1 MFWLIEGK
9 DKFKEFCNRGFEE
22 GFIEIISNNHFQHPV
37 ENFICAFYVR
47 PIRETKG
54 YILPINHSE
63 CINLEENE
71 VIEELSNWKKIYV
84 RDKKEFLHYL
94 PLKQLF
100 DITLH
105 LPPYIPPLTQAHNFI
120 YRNHPSRVDTNAIVP
135 ITKHYEVCE
144 QIYEDLEHRIYHP
157 INQFYNNKA
166 SLVFNAI
173 ERNGI
178 KIDKNE
184 FEKHFHQVEGEF
196 VFTSYNFK
204 TLTTRPSNKFN
215 GVNYAALSHKDG
227 SRKSFIP
234 RNDEFVEFDISA
246 YHPNLAARL
255 VDFEFDDV
263 DVHRSFADMYGVDYK
278 KAKELTFKQLYGGVF
293 EQYKDLEFF
302 KRVQVYIDDLWENY
316 TENGW
321 IECPISG
328 YQYCEDELENMNP
341 QKLFNY
347 VLQNLETATNIS
359 ILWEIIKLLQGKNTK
374 LVLYTYDSF
383 LFDLDKNEKELLI
396 SVLDIFKKHKLQV
409 KHSYGN
415 SYDFGKT

>member
-9 DKFKEFCNRGFEE
+9 DKFKEFKNRGFSE

-37 ENFICAFYVR
+37 ENSICAFYVH

-71 VIEELSNWKKIYV
+71 VIEELNNWEKIYV

-100 DITLH
+100 DITLNH
-105 LPPYIPPLTQAHNFI
+105 PPYIQPLTQAHNFI

-144 QIYEDLEHRIYHP
+144 QVYEDLEHRIEQP

-178 KIDKNE
+178 KINRHE
-184 FEKHFHQVEGEF
+184 FEKHFHEVDNDF
-196 VFTSYNFK
+196 VYTSYNFK
-204 TLTTRPSNKFN
+204 TLTTRPSNKFG
-215 GVNYAALSHKDG
+215 GVNYAALSHKDEC
-227 SRKSFIP
+227 RKSFIP
-234 RNDEFVEFDISA
+234 RNNIFVELDISA
-246 YHPNLAARL
+246 YHPSLLANL
-255 VDFEFDDV
+255 VDYDFGGGDI
-263 DVHRSFADMYGVDYK
+263 HAAFAEMYKVDYK

-293 EQYKDLEFF
+293 DQYKELEFF
-302 KRVQVYIDDLWENY
+302 KKVQVYTDKLWANY
-316 TENGW
+316 QENGW
-321 IECPISG
+321 IESPISG
-328 YQYCEDELENMNP
+328 HVFAEWDLENMNP
-341 QKLFNY
+341 QKLLNY
-347 VLQNLETATNIS
+347 VLQNLETATNVC
-359 ILWEIIKLLQGKNTK
+359 ILWEIIKLLKGKQTK

-383 LFDLDKNEKELLI
+383 LFDFDKTEKELLKQ
-396 SVLDIFKKHKLQV
+396 VLQIFKKYKLQI
-409 KHSYGN
+409 KYSYGDT
-415 SYDFGKT
+415 YDFK